1 MKPKVLKLRFPFSGQ
16 VSWVGV
22 EDKQEVKK
30 GEVIARLD
38 TTILKL
44 RHQKHLKDYEK
55 IRASF
60 EQIKKKKQNVFDPDQ
75 QYI

>member
-44 RHQKHLKDYEK
+44 RHQKH
-55 IRASF
+55 
-60 EQIKKKKQNVFDPDQ
+60 
-75 QYI
+75 